1 VIQGTVL
8 QSEALAGLNGVRH
21 GFFTRE
27 GGVSDGDYGSLNVGF
42 GSDDNRDQVAE
53 NRHRIAGHLGAH
65 VDGVAYPD
73 IVTNYQVHSAEA
85 VIVEKPFGS
94 DAAPKADALVTRTPG
109 LAIGALTADCT
120 PVLFADPVAKVV
132 AAAHAGW
139 RGAVG
144 GVLGSTVEAMEKI
157 GASRDRIRAAIG
169 PTIHQN
175 AYEVG
180 PEFKTQFVD
189 QAPGNA
195 QFFVIPPG
203 QKRDHFDLPGYCQHR
218 LRALGLGFVE
228 DLGQCTYSNESL
240 FFSYRRKTHRNERDY
255 GRQIAAIVVT

>member
-1 VIQGTVL
+1 MINGTVL
-8 QSEALAGLNGVRH
+8 KADTFTGLNGVRH

-27 GGVSDGDYGSLNVGF
+27 GGVSVGDYDSLNVGF
-42 GSDDNRDQVAE
+42 GSNDKRDDVAE
-53 NRHRIAGHLGAH
+53 NRRRIAAHLGARI
-65 VDGVAYPD
+65 DGQAYPD

-85 VIVEKPFGS
+85 VIVDAPFGPE
-94 DAAPKADALVTRTPG
+94 AAPKADALVTNRPG

-120 PVLFADPVAKVV
+120 PVLFADEEAKVV

-139 RGAVG
+139 RGAVS
-144 GVLGSTVEAMEKI
+144 GVLASAVTAMEQL
-157 GASRDRIRAAIG
+157 GAQRARIRAAIG
-169 PTIHQN
+169 PTIHQD

-180 PEFKTQFVD
+180 PEFKAQFLE

-203 QKRDHFDLPGYCQHR
+203 RKRDHFDLPGYCRQT
-218 LRALGLGFVE
+218 LEQLGLGRVE
-228 DLGQCTYSNESL
+228 DLGYCTYANESL
-240 FFSYRRKTHRNERDY
+240 FFSFRRKTHRNECDY